1 MSAFARTFSDLKKSE
16 FYKEPEIN
24 VAEDQNKRHPSTSA
38 ASENKGHLSSVNNVL
53 VNPRQ
58 RGNPLLK
65 SIRNVPWEFE
75 ESLVPDY
82 VMGQTS
88 CALFLSLRYHIL
100 NPDYIHERL
109 KTLGKLY
116 ELRVLLVQVDAQ
128 DPHHALKYLTRVCL
142 LANLTLMLAWSA
154 EEAGRI
160 IETYK
165 IFENK
170 PPDLI
175 MEKKE
180 DDPFQKLISAL
191 TSVRS
196 INKTDANT
204 LLSTMGSM
212 ERILK
217 ATKDE
222 LALCPGLGPQKAV
235 RLHKVLHMPF
245 ICGVSPKTKLAPVRQ
260 VSKTT
265 EEENTKDG

>member
-75 ESLVPDY
+75 
-82 VMGQTS
+82 
-88 CALFLSLRYHIL
+88 
-100 NPDYIHERL
+100 
-109 KTLGKLY
+109 
-116 ELRVLLVQVDAQ
+116 VDAQ